1 MNIEALHF
9 NLPFSITKPKWL
21 ELGLMLK
28 IAICLF
34 SVSIIFL
41 LGFYVFQVGD
51 LLGKSFVI
59 RNYEIEMHGYST
71 NNSLDMVSS
80 RSLNALEY
88 KVSKLNFVSVGN
100 VKYIPI
106 DRNQLVS
113 NIK

>member
-1 MNIEALHF
+1 MNTEVLHF
-9 NLPFSITKPKWL
+9 NLPFSIIKPKWL

-34 SVSIIFL
+34 SISIIFL

-71 NNSLDMVSS
+71 NNSLDIASS
-80 RSLNALEY
+80 RSLNALEQ
-88 KVSKLNFVSVGN
+88 KVSELNFVSVGN
-100 VKYIPI
+100 IKYIPI